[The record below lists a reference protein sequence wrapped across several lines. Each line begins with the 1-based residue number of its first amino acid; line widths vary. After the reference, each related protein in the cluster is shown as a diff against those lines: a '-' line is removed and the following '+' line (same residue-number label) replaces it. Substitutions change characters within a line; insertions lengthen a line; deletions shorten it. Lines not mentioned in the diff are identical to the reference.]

1 MNRTKIFDEISRT
14 LVEMFQLDPKIV
26 TPEARLVEDLD
37 LDSIDAVDL
46 AAKVQE
52 LTGKRLAEDD
62 LRGLRTIADMVV
74 VVERMQKDQ
83 TSEAGHEA

>member
-1 MNRTKIFDEISRT
+1 MTRAEILHEISKT

-26 TPEARLVEDLD
+26 TAEARLVEDLD

-52 LTGKRLAEDD
+52 LTGKRLAEND
-62 LRGLRTIADMVV
+62 LRGMRTIEDVV
-74 VVERMQKDQ
+74 GVVEKMLNDPA
-83 TSEAGHEA
+83 SETIGEA